1 MNRKEVENMINNINE
16 KYVQE
21 AGEYVLEN
29 HKAMYINRTIRRVS
43 TIAAVFALC
52 FIVSVPVLSAAGV
65 QPAFDILYSA
75 FPKVAQKLKPVN
87 LSCEDNGIKMEVVSA
102 NVQDNVADIYI
113 SMQDLTGDRIDETI
127 DLFDS
132 YYIKPAYDSVGNCE
146 LVDYNDTTKM
156 ATFLIRISQ
165 FDDQKIGGEK
175 ITFSLNCF
183 LSGKQE
189 YNKALSDTIL
199 KNAKKNPVTQSD
211 VNIRG
216 CSGGVGVDSNAE
228 LIEGIKK
235 YLKKDEKNNYSPIE
249 GVRITAA
256 GFIDEK
262 LHIQVYYEDILKT
275 DNHGE
280 LYLTDSKNNIINY
293 KYSEAFWD
301 ETESGSYE
309 EYVFDILP
317 ETNLDNYVLY
327 GNFVVSSSLTEGD
340 WQVTFPL
347 ENMK

>member
-21 AGEYVLEN
+21 AGEYVLRN
-29 HKAMYINRTIRRVS
+29 GKTTYRNRIIKHVGI
-43 TIAAVFALC
+43 IAAVFAVC
-52 FIVSVPVLSAAGV
+52 FIVSVPALSVAGV
-65 QPAFDILYSA
+65 QPACDVLYSV
-75 FPKVAQKLKPVN
+75 FPEVAQKLKPVN

-102 NVQDNVADIYI
+102 NVHDNVADIYI
-113 SMQDLTGDRIDETI
+113 SLQDITSDRIDENI

-132 YYIKPAYDSVGNCE
+132 YYIKPAFDVGRCE
-146 LVDYNDTTKM
+146 LVDYNPTTKM
-156 ATFLIRISQ
+156 ATFLTQLSQ
-165 FDDQKIGGEK
+165 FNNQKISGEK
-175 ITFSLNCF
+175 ITFGLSKF

-189 YNKALSDTIL
+189 YNEALSDIIL
-199 KNAKKNPVTQSD
+199 KNVKKNPVTQSD

-235 YLKKDEKNNYSPIE
+235 YLKEDEKNNYSPIE